1 VHVSGAAQ
9 IEETV
14 VLVHGLW
21 MPGWVMALLA
31 LRLRRCGFRTAVFSY
46 PSVRNSLSENALQ
59 LSRFVARIAAPRIH
73 FVGHSLGGLLVL
85 QMLAQYPEPRTGRV
99 VLAGSPYCGNV
110 VASKLAR
117 RALGRW
123 LIGRSVVQSLGQTAP
138 ASTDRYAVGVI
149 AGCRRWGMGALIGG
163 VPRPNDGVVTVAET
177 RLPDARDHI
186 VLKVSH
192 TGMLL
197 SAQLARQVCVF
208 LQHGHFL
215 RTVEVS

>member
-1 VHVSGAAQ
+1 MSAEAQ
-9 IEETV
+9 VKETV

-31 LRLRRCGFRTAVFSY
+31 LRLRRCGFRTVVFSY
-46 PSVRNSLSENALQ
+46 PSVRNSLSQNALQ

-85 QMLAQYPEPRTGRV
+85 QMLAHYPQPRTGRV
-99 VLAGSPYCGNV
+99 VLAGSPYLGSV

-123 LIGRSVVQSLGQTAP
+123 LIGRGVAQWLGQKVP
-138 ASTDRYAVGVI
+138 ACTNRYAVGVI
-149 AGCRRWGMGALIGG
+149 AGCRRLGMGTLIGG
-163 VPRPNDGVVTVAET
+163 APRPNDGVVAVEET
-177 RLPDARDHI
+177 RVPDASDHI

-197 SAQLARQVCVF
+197 SARLARQSCTF
-208 LQHGHFL
+208 LRHGHFL
-215 RTVEVS
+215 HTVESS